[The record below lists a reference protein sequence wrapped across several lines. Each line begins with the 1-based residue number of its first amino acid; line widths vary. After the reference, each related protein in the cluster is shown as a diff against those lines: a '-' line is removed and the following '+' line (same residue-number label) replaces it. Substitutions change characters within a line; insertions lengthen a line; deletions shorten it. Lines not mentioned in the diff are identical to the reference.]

1 MEVANFCKQSSVV
14 RVHELEYLPPRMA
27 WELFCSKIFQHDDEF
42 GGICPPEL
50 ENLSRKIVERCQGL
64 PLAIVAIAGL
74 LSTKPKTVDEWRKLH
89 DSFSFELESNP
100 KLISI
105 TKALSLSYNDLPYYL
120 KSCFLYI
127 GMYPED
133 YPIKCSR
140 LILQWIAEGFVTPKG
155 DETVEVVAEEYLTEL
170 IHRSLVQI
178 SRSSLSG
185 KVKEC
190 CIHDFLREMSL
201 QKIQELNFG
210 QVLSQSETSFTEGSR
225 RISIIKSSPFDV
237 LEDCYNSRVRGILF
251 FETYGPG
258 YASYLPECGFHA
270 NYKLLKVLD
279 LEGIRVDR
287 ISKSIGNLFHL
298 KYFSVANS
306 IVKMIPRCI
315 EKLQNLE
322 TLNLKN
328 TLVNELPV
336 EINRLHK
343 LRHLLA
349 SKGTKLQE
357 GIGSLTCLQKL
368 YDVNYHYKI
377 GSGGGAAD
385 EQMLELRK
393 LTQLRKLGVCNLK
406 RGDGESLCECINEMK
421 HLESLMV
428 TADYLV
434 GDYVDLESL
443 SSPPEFAEAVF
454 GWTIIEVAWMDH
466 KTMKSSETRNSAFVS
481 GR

>member
-190 CIHDFLREMSL
+190 CIHDFLRY
-201 QKIQELNFG
+201 FG
-210 QVLSQSETSFTEGSR
+210 F
-225 RISIIKSSPFDV
+225 P
-237 LEDCYNSRVRGILF
+237 
-251 FETYGPG
+251 YG
-258 YASYLPECGFHA
+258 
-270 NYKLLKVLD
+270 
-279 LEGIRVDR
+279 
-287 ISKSIGNLFHL
+287 
-298 KYFSVANS
+298 
-306 IVKMIPRCI
+306 
-315 EKLQNLE
+315 
-322 TLNLKN
+322 
-328 TLVNELPV
+328 
-336 EINRLHK
+336 
-343 LRHLLA
+343 LRA
-349 SKGTKLQE
+349 
-357 GIGSLTCLQKL
+357 
-368 YDVNYHYKI
+368 
-377 GSGGGAAD
+377 
-385 EQMLELRK
+385 
-393 LTQLRKLGVCNLK
+393 
-406 RGDGESLCECINEMK
+406 
-421 HLESLMV
+421 
-428 TADYLV
+428 
-434 GDYVDLESL
+434 
-443 SSPPEFAEAVF
+443 
-454 GWTIIEVAWMDH
+454 
-466 KTMKSSETRNSAFVS
+466 
-481 GR
+481 